1 MKSRIIAVIAACI
14 LILLLVLPGAAATTA
29 VPKGGTIFIGEEG
42 LDLSATLAPG
52 DSQIAYYPSGATIGI
67 FAPEEVRQV
76 TPGATFYVS
85 PSEFLGRTGA
95 WYSYP
100 NGVNGSAW
108 MAVFVEEPYLNVR
121 LWVYPSN
128 AAPQSAEN
136 YKLITGDRLN
146 FRIETNVFPI
156 FSRPGVTASDE
167 GIDIYVTEPDGTTY
181 TALFDS
187 VTGATSISIADLKPT
202 SSVWYITNP
211 SPSKQYIWDTGNP
224 SYKSG
229 TYEFWAEIAVN
240 RMKEN
245 YAGTGGNVVQETM
258 TSDILSSAGDPSMPT
273 ATPTPAYVEGT
284 GTVPLNVNTGGYVQV
299 DTRLW
304 DGSSGGGK
312 EAYVFLPK
320 GTQALNEKAQA
331 LKELSLY
338 WAPFL
343 DTGIWPWPS
352 VPEGQN
358 ELVAYYLGPNT
369 GPDGRA
375 TFSPSVEL
383 GILISDTSLSHHLY
397 WLNERLHRWDDVDA
411 VADADGYLKAEI
423 TDSGIYLMT
432 YPAAPTTTPTAVPTG
447 EPTDMPTEE
456 PTTAAQ
462 TPTETPLGWLA
473 PIGACAAGT
482 ALLLRKR

>member
-1 MKSRIIAVIAACI
+1 MKSRTIALVAAGI
-14 LILLLVLPGAAATTA
+14 LILLLVLPAAAATTT

-42 LDLSATLAPG
+42 LDLSATLAAG
-52 DSQIAYYPSGATIGI
+52 DSQIAYYSSGATIGTSV
-67 FAPEEVRQV
+67 PEAVRQV
-76 TPGATFYVS
+76 SPGATFYVA

-100 NGVNGSAW
+100 NGVSGSAW

-167 GIDIYVTEPDGTTY
+167 GIDLYVTEPDGTTY

-187 VTGATSISIADLKPT
+187 VSGATSIAIADLKPT
-202 SSVWYITNP
+202 SSVWYIPNP

-258 TSDILSSAGDPSMPT
+258 TKDILSSAGDPFIPT
-273 ATPTPAYVEGT
+273 ATPTPDYVEGE
-284 GTVPLNVNTGGYVQV
+284 GTVRLNVNTGGYVQV

-338 WAPFL
+338 LAPFL
-343 DTGIWPWPS
+343 DTGIWSWPPL
-352 VPEGQN
+352 PEGQN
-358 ELVAYYLGPNT
+358 ELVAYYLGPDT
-369 GPDGRA
+369 GPDSRA

-383 GILISDTSLSHHLY
+383 GIRISDNSAVHNLY
-397 WLNERLHRWDDVDA
+397 RLNERLNRWDEVDA
-411 VADADGYLKAEI
+411 TADPDDGYLKAPI
-423 TDSGIYLMT
+423 TKSGIYLVT
-432 YPAAPTTTPTAVPTG
+432 YPAAPTTTPTAVPT
-447 EPTDMPTEE
+447 EE
-456 PTTAAQ
+456 PTEQPTTAEP

-473 PIGACAAGT
+473 PLGACAAGT